1 MTWQPTKILRYI
13 RSVDSS
19 TKVARVR
26 TDAGDAY
33 MKAMGNPEGSHALA
47 RDFIGTSLAKWFGL
61 PVFEFAIVEH
71 DGVVDI
77 PFDEKDRFASAGPAF
92 LTRSH
97 EGGPWSG
104 SSKDLKR
111 VENLEIIT
119 MLVIFDTWV
128 RNRDRC
134 PPEGMGRR
142 PNYDNVFFSTE
153 GASSGTF
160 RIMAMD
166 FTHCFSEADLLNQR
180 VADIGNIQ
188 DEQVY
193 GLFKPFIEHL
203 QADILNEAIQRL
215 SAVNAQ
221 TVSSYIKQVPKEWQL
236 DSETRKALE
245 QFLIRRADFLINHL
259 HQMMIP
265 YVGTQGDLGEV

>member
-1 MTWQPTKILRYI
+1 MTWLPTKIVRYI
-13 RSVDSS
+13 KTIDSS

-33 MKAMGNPEGSHALA
+33 MKAMGNPEGPHALV
-47 RDFIGTSLAKWFGL
+47 REFIGTSLAKWFGL

-77 PFDEKDRFASAGPAF
+77 PFDKKDRFASAGPAF
-92 LTRSH
+92 LTQSH

-119 MLVIFDTWV
+119 MLVVFDTLV

-153 GASSGTF
+153 GAPSGNF

-166 FTHCFSEADLLNQR
+166 FTHCFSEGDFLNPH

-188 DEQVY
+188 DDRVY
-193 GLFKPFIEHL
+193 GLFKPFREHL
-203 QADILNEAIQRL
+203 RRDMLKEAIQRL
-215 SAVNAQ
+215 STVNAQ
-221 TVSSYIKQVPKEWQL
+221 TVSSL
-236 DSETRKALE
+236 
-245 QFLIRRADFLINHL
+245 
-259 HQMMIP
+259 
-265 YVGTQGDLGEV
+265 